1 MKVKKYSGAIVDFDE
16 SKLIKSLIASGA
28 SDEIAKQIIHDIQP
42 QLYDGIATKKIYK
55 LAFQKLK
62 RFSNAHAAR
71 FSLKNGIMALGP
83 AGFYFEKFIA
93 RIFELQGY
101 QTITN
106 VFLEGNC
113 ISHELDVIV
122 KQDNHVAIVECKFHG
137 SQESK
142 TDVKI
147 PMYILSR
154 FNDLN
159 KKTYIVFDK
168 NENISK
174 CWLITNNK
182 FTSEAIKFGEC
193 SGLQLLSW
201 DYPKNNSLKDL
212 VNQFTIY
219 PITCLTTL
227 TAAEKEVLLLES
239 ILTVY
244 DLVHHER
251 KFDRLKLSETRMKNV
266 LNESNQLLNR

>member
-1 MKVKKYSGAIVDFDE
+1 MKVKKYSGDIVDFDE
-16 SKLIKSLIASGA
+16 SKLIKSLINSGA
-28 SDEIAKQIIHDIQP
+28 SNETARQIIQDINP
-42 QLYDGIATKKIYK
+42 QFYDGIATKKIYK

-62 RFSNAHAAR
+62 RFSNVHAAR

-83 AGFYFEKFIA
+83 AGFYFEKFMA

-106 VFLEGNC
+106 VYLDGNC
-113 ISHELDVIV
+113 ISHELDVVV
-122 KQDNHVAIVECKFHG
+122 KKDNHLGIVECKFHG
-137 SQESK
+137 SQGSK

-159 KKTYIVFDK
+159 KKTHAIFDK
-168 NENISK
+168 NEQISK

-201 DYPKNNSLKDL
+201 DYPKNISLKDL
-212 VNQFTIY
+212 VNQFNIY

-227 TAAEKEVLLLES
+227 TVAEKEILLLQG

-244 DLVHHER
+244 DLVHHDK
-251 KFDRLKLSETRMKNV
+251 KFEKLKLSETRMKNV
-266 LNESNQLLNR
+266 LTESNQLLNK

>member
-1 MKVKKYSGAIVDFDE
+1 
-16 SKLIKSLIASGA
+16 
-28 SDEIAKQIIHDIQP
+28 
-42 QLYDGIATKKIYK
+42 
-55 LAFQKLK
+55 
-62 RFSNAHAAR
+62 
-71 FSLKNGIMALGP
+71 MALGP

-101 QTITN
+101 QTQTN

-122 KQDNHVAIVECKFHG
+122 KKDSHVAIIECKFHG
-137 SQESK
+137 SQENK

-159 KKTYIVFDK
+159 KKTYTVFEK
-168 NENISK
+168 EAHISK
-174 CWLITNNK
+174 CWLITNSK
-182 FTSEAIKFGEC
+182 FTSEAVKFATC
-193 SGLQLLSW
+193 SGLELLSW
-201 DYPKNNSLKDL
+201 DYPVNSSLKDF
-212 VNQFTIY
+212 VNQFNIY
-219 PITCLTTL
+219 PVTCLTTL
-227 TAAEKEVLLLES
+227 TAAEKEILLLQG

-251 KFDRLKLSETRMKNV
+251 KFDKLKLSETRMKNV
-266 LNESNQLLNR
+266 LNESNQLLNK

>member
-1 MKVKKYSGAIVDFDE
+1 MKVKKYSGDIVDFDE
-16 SKLIKSLIASGA
+16 SKLIKSLINSGA
-28 SDEIAKQIIHDIQP
+28 SNEIARQIIEDIQP

-62 RFSNAHAAR
+62 RFSNVHAAR

-83 AGFYFEKFIA
+83 AGFYFEKFMA

-101 QTITN
+101 HTINN
-106 VFLEGNC
+106 VFMDGNC
-113 ISHELDVIV
+113 ISHELDVVI
-122 KQDNHVAIVECKFHG
+122 KKDNHVGIVECKFHG
-137 SQESK
+137 SQGSK

-159 KKTYIVFDK
+159 KKTYAIFDK
-168 NENISK
+168 NESISK
-174 CWLITNNK
+174 CWLIANNK

-193 SGLQLLSW
+193 SGLYLLSW

-212 VNQFTIY
+212 VNQFNIY

-227 TAAEKEVLLLES
+227 TVAEKEILLLQG

-244 DLVHHER
+244 DLVHHDK
-251 KFDRLKLSETRMKNV
+251 KFEKLKLSETRMKNV
-266 LNESNQLLNR
+266 LTESNLLLNK

>member
-1 MKVKKYSGAIVDFDE
+1 MVAFDE
-16 SKLIKSLIASGA
+16 SKLIKSLISSGA
-28 SDEIAKQIIHDIQP
+28 SNEIAKQILLDIQP
-42 QLYDGIATKKIYK
+42 QLYEGIATKKIYK
-55 LAFQKLK
+55 LAFQKMK
-62 RFSNAHAAR
+62 RFSNVHAAR
-71 FSLKNGIMALGP
+71 FSLKNGLMALGP

-93 RIFELQGY
+93 RIFELQGF
-101 QTITN
+101 QTTTN
-106 VFLEGNC
+106 VFLEGKC

-122 KQDNHVAIVECKFHG
+122 KKDNHVAIIECKFHG
-137 SQESK
+137 SQENK

-154 FNDLN
+154 FNDLRI
-159 KKTYIVFDK
+159 KSYAVFEK
-168 NENISK
+168 EEHISK

-182 FTSEAIKFGEC
+182 FTSEAIKFGQC

-201 DYPKNNSLKDL
+201 DYPENNSLRDL
-212 VNQFTIY
+212 VNQFKIY

-227 TAAEKEVLLLES
+227 TATEKEMLLLQN

-251 KFDRLKLSETRMKNV
+251 KFDRLQLSETRMKNV
-266 LNESNQLLNR
+266 LTESNQLLNK

>member
-1 MKVKKYSGAIVDFDE
+1 MKVKKYSGVIVDFDE
-16 SKLIKSLIASGA
+16 SKLLKSLISSGA
-28 SDEIAKQIIHDIQP
+28 TSEIAKQIIQDIQP

-55 LAFQKLK
+55 LAFQRLK

-83 AGFYFEKFIA
+83 AGFYFEKFMA
-93 RIFELQGY
+93 RIFELQNY
-101 QTITN
+101 QAITN
-106 VFLEGNC
+106 VFLDGNC
-113 ISHELDVIV
+113 ISHEIDVVI
-122 KQDNHVAIVECKFHG
+122 KKDNHVGIVECKFHG

-159 KKTYIVFDK
+159 KKTYTVFDT
-168 NENISK
+168 NGNISK

-182 FTSEAIKFGEC
+182 FTSEAIKFGQC

-201 DYPKNNSLKDL
+201 DYPENNSLRDL
-212 VNQFTIY
+212 VNQFKIY

-227 TAAEKEVLLLES
+227 TATEKEMLLLQN

-251 KFDRLKLSETRMKNV
+251 KFDRLQLSETRMKNV
-266 LNESNQLLNR
+266 LTDSNQLLNK

>member
-1 MKVKKYSGAIVDFDE
+1 MKVKKYSGTIVDFDE
-16 SKLIKSLIASGA
+16 SKLIKSLMTSGA
-28 SDEIAKQIIHDIQP
+28 SSETAKQIILDIQS

-62 RFSNAHAAR
+62 RFSNVHAAR

-83 AGFYFEKFIA
+83 TGFYFEKFIA
-93 RIFELQGY
+93 RIFEIQAY
-101 QTITN
+101 QTLTN
-106 VFLEGNC
+106 VFLDGNC
-113 ISHELDVIV
+113 ISHELDVII
-122 KQDNHVAIVECKFHG
+122 KKDNHLAIIECKFHG
-137 SQESK
+137 SQENK

-159 KKTYIVFDK
+159 KKPYTVFEK
-168 NENISK
+168 EEYISK

-201 DYPKNNSLKDL
+201 DYPENNSLKYL
-212 VNQFTIY
+212 VNQFKIY

-227 TAAEKEVLLLES
+227 TAAEKEILLLQN

-251 KFDRLKLSETRMKNV
+251 KFDRLKLSETRMNNV
-266 LNESNQLLNR
+266 LTESNQLLNK